1 MSTVSVILGQ
11 WARRTRTSFGALPPA
26 PEDAEPRTDDG
37 LIYRLKHWPSLPSPI
52 RTAEVLRLLSVMSH
66 RAVNR
71 RWMLAHSKLEDSQ
84 LEALLRRLIAKGD
97 VEVIDVR
104 SLKPAA

>member
-1 MSTVSVILGQ
+1 MSTVSTILGQ
-11 WARRTRTSFGALPPA
+11 WARRTRTSFGALPPTH
-26 PEDAEPRTDDG
+26 EDVQPRADDG

-52 RTAEVLRLLSVMSH
+52 RTADVLRLLSVMSH

-71 RWMLAHSKLEDSQ
+71 RCMLAHSKLEASQ

>member
-1 MSTVSVILGQ
+1 MTVTSILGH
-11 WARRTRTSFGALPPA
+11 WARRSRNLGAPSGA
-26 PEDAEPRTDDG
+26 AELQSRDDDG
-37 LIYRLKHWPSLPSPI
+37 LIYRLKHWPSLPSAI

-71 RWMLAHSKLEDSQ
+71 RWILAHSNLDAQ
-84 LEALLRRLIAKGD
+84 QVEALLRRLVRKGD